1 MDFSPWPTRSR
12 LTQLGHEAALFVA
25 MHATETV
32 KPAIVSP
39 RCLALGYSM
48 FAHVKFES
56 ALVGL
61 VCIAVGCMNGRA
73 SAVTAE
79 VARKCAAL
87 TAKAY
92 PPQVV
97 GNPAAGLAKGTVQ
110 TKRDYFNKCVATG
123 GTMDDDAPE
132 HPPLP
137 PSRGAASVPQRDRTS
152 ELSQSLCPL
161 IQSVAAQNEL
171 PVEFFARLIWQESRL
186 RPDAVGPVTRSGK
199 RAQGIAQFMP
209 ATAAERFLLDAFDPA
224 QALPKSAEFLRE
236 LRAKFGNLGLA
247 AAAYNAGA
255 QRVQDWLSGK
265 RTLPSETLAYVR
277 SVTGR
282 SAEEWSRRSFYLSA
296 RRVREEVKDRI
307 DNGVEGRALI
317 LIPLAMCRS

>member
-1 MDFSPWPTRSR
+1 
-12 LTQLGHEAALFVA
+12 

-32 KPAIVSP
+32 GPAIVSP
-39 RCLALGYSM
+39 RCLALGYTM

-92 PPQVV
+92 PPQVP

-110 TKRDYFNKCVATG
+110 SKRDYFNKCVANG

-137 PSRGAASVPQRDRTS
+137 PSRGAASVPQRDRTN

-186 RPDAVGPVTRSGK
+186 RPDAASVRKGSRSSCLRRPPSVFCSMRSIRPRRCRNRPSFCASCAPNSAISGSRPPPTTPV
-199 RAQGIAQFMP
+199 P
-209 ATAAERFLLDAFDPA
+209 
-224 QALPKSAEFLRE
+224 SACRTGSVE
-236 LRAKFGNLGLA
+236 
-247 AAAYNAGA
+247 NA
-255 QRVQDWLSGK
+255 RCH
-265 RTLPSETLAYVR
+265 R
-277 SVTGR
+277 
-282 SAEEWSRRSFYLSA
+282 RRSLTFA
-296 RRVREEVKDRI
+296 
-307 DNGVEGRALI
+307 A
-317 LIPLAMCRS
+317 